1 MGSQV
6 CLPHLSNLYFK
17 LVHLF
22 YNVQIEKCNEDK
34 GSIPSIFTQKSWE
47 TPDLG
52 TGDNPATGSG
62 GWCRKNTQA
71 PAALL
76 YGTRPAPSRC
86 RRLKP
91 ANMAVTYY
99 FSRGA
104 AVLAGLLL
112 LSFGSLATSQI
123 EVGVRPSE
131 RPGPG
136 RTALSGP

>member
-22 YNVQIEKCNEDK
+22 YNVQIENAIKIKVRFPRSSPRNPGK
-34 GSIPSIFTQKSWE
+34 A
-47 TPDLG
+47 DLG
-52 TGDNPATGSG
+52 DRRQSG
-62 GWCRKNTQA
+62 HRERSLVSQKHA
-71 PAALL
+71 SPAALL

-99 FSRGA
+99 FSRGV

-131 RPGPG
+131 PPGPG